1 MDGWMDAQ
9 LNERMKGMNQ
19 LTNYYYLE
27 ADDVGRDSREREK
40 GREGKGKEE
49 KQEWQGP
56 PKAKLAKTPL
66 LSCHRDSFSISPDFR
81 YRVH

>member
-40 GREGKGKEE
+40 GREGKGRKRSRNG
-49 KQEWQGP
+49 KAA
-56 PKAKLAKTPL
+56 PKAKLAKQPPL
-66 LSCHRDSFSISPDFR
+66 ILSS
-81 YRVH
+81 